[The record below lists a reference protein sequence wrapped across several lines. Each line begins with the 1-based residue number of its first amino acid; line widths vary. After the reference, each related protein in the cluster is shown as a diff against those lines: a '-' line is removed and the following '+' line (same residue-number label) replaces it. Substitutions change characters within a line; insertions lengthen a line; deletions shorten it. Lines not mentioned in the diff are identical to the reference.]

1 MAKRTMMRMMLM
13 MIMRMID
20 GDHLRL
26 VEWQSPFENSDLMMM
41 MIMVMTMTMTNS
53 D

>member
-1 MAKRTMMRMMLM
+1 MAKRTMMRMR
-13 MIMRMID
+13 MRIID

-41 MIMVMTMTMTNS
+41 MIMVMTMMMTNS